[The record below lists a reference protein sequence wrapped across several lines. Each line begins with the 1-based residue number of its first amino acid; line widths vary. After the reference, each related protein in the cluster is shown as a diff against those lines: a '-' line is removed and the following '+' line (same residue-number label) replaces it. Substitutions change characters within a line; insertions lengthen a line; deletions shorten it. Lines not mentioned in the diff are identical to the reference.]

1 LANCKRFPLKELQ
14 LSAASIWPLHHLLP
28 PWIRSIQI
36 QKNQSAAPTT
46 PNQAPA
52 RLSKRKRLLYKGL
65 RNQELAQKL
74 QIQEAPNSR
83 TQRHRR
89 SVRRRSDGEEE
100 RSPDYLIPRTRR
112 RLPHPNAA
120 GKPTPHTGIGTK
132 GEEADEPKAAVFNAA
147 GGHATQED
155 SAHQQPKDRR
165 KQNVPPWIEPRHLH
179 PQTNEGSDTH
189 STSNPSY
196 LALTT

>member
-14 LSAASIWPLHHLLP
+14 LSAALIWPLHHLLP

-65 RNQELAQKL
+65 RNRELAQKL

-89 SVRRRSDGEEE
+89 SARRRRREKPGVPYSTNCDANSLIRTPPGNPHLILASAQKEKKQTN
-100 RSPDYLIPRTRR
+100 RKPPSSTLPADTQHRKTAHTNSPKTAGSKTRHRHHGSSLATSTRR
-112 RLPHPNAA
+112 RTKAA
-120 GKPTPHTGIGTK
+120 TPTPP
-132 GEEADEPKAAVFNAA
+132 ANL
-147 GGHATQED
+147 AT
-155 SAHQQPKDRR
+155 
-165 KQNVPPWIEPRHLH
+165 
-179 PQTNEGSDTH
+179 
-189 STSNPSY
+189 
-196 LALTT
+196 